1 MANYMI
7 HKNNNIV
14 LVRGDSFEFTVYIE
28 DDSIDGGIYTMKDD
42 DVLYF
47 GIMDPNQPFEC
58 ALVKKRYTVDDL
70 DSEGNVNICLDPEDT
85 LDLIPGIYYYSV
97 KLHRMSNTSEE
108 YVDKVLTVIQKT
120 KLTIVD

>member
-1 MANYMI
+1 MANYLI

-28 DDSIDGGIYTMKDD
+28 DDSIESKIYTMQDD

-58 ALVKKRYTVDDL
+58 ALVKKRYTVEDL
-70 DSEGNVNICLDPEDT
+70 DSEGNINIILCPEDT
-85 LDLIPGIYYYSV
+85 VDLIPGLYYYEV
-97 KLHRMSNTSEE
+97 KLHRLKDTSEE
-108 YVDKVLTVIQKT
+108 HIDKVITVIQKS